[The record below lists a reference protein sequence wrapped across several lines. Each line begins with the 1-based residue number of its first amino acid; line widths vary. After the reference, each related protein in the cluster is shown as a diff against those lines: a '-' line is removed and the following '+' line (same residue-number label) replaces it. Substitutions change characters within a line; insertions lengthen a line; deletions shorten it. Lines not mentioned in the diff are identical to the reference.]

1 MPKFLRLTQNTR
13 QAWNPAL
20 PGGKSTTA
28 VKRNCYPPG
37 LAPRL
42 PRLHSPSTRG
52 HPSHPLDHP
61 GRQAAAGG
69 LQTSNFPQMHFWA
82 GFFFFFP
89 PRPPPGWE
97 AEKTIPLC
105 YGCLGLLKTLGGLRR
120 TQEIG
125 RCRFRSEPSGWG
137 SSPSDGAGGA
147 VHGGCSESPSED
159 CTPSPDIPDRSAS
172 IDAAPAP
179 GTAPH
184 NEART
189 CEECL

>member
-1 MPKFLRLTQNTR
+1 MANLPLLLNATATLLALLLGCPGSTLLPPEATR
-13 QAWNPAL
+13 PTH
-20 PGGKSTTA
+20 STT
-28 VKRNCYPPG
+28 
-37 LAPRL
+37 
-42 PRLHSPSTRG
+42 
-52 HPSHPLDHP
+52 
-61 GRQAAAGG
+61 QAARLQLEGFK
-69 LQTSNFPQMHFWA
+69 LQTSHKCISGQD
-82 GFFFFFP
+82 FFFFP

-172 IDAAPAP
+172 TDAAPAP